1 MARLRR
7 SLVAKLIAAQLLVI
21 VAGSATLALVAL
33 AVAPGLFRSHV
44 REALGTVP
52 QPVADHLD
60 RAFAGAVLLALG
72 IAIGAA
78 LVTAVAASGLLAV
91 RMLRPVSAMAR
102 AAERISRGQ
111 YETRV
116 PAAGRDELARLA
128 EAFNE
133 MAAALEGAERRRREL
148 VSDVAHEFRTPL
160 ATLEGYVEGMADGTL
175 PRDAETWT
183 VLGDEIR
190 RLTRLVDDLATVSR
204 AEERQLDLRLRRVQV
219 SELAE
224 RAVRAAAPAY
234 AAKGVELLRAPERG
248 KAEVEADP
256 DRIAEVLANLLENAL
271 RHTPAGGRVEV
282 GWRRGG
288 DEVEVSVAD
297 TGEGIAASHLP
308 RVFERFYRADR
319 ARSRSSGGSGIG
331 LTIARAIVQAHGGR
345 IRAESPGAGKGAR
358 VVVTLPLAG
367 RGAVLAARARA
378 RPPM

>member
-297 TGEGIAASHLP
+297 TGEGVAASHLP
-308 RVFERFYRADR
+308 RVFERFYRA
-319 ARSRSSGGSGIG
+319 
-331 LTIARAIVQAHGGR
+331 
-345 IRAESPGAGKGAR
+345 
-358 VVVTLPLAG
+358 AG
-367 RGAVLAARARA
+367 RAGGAASG
-378 RPPM
+378 